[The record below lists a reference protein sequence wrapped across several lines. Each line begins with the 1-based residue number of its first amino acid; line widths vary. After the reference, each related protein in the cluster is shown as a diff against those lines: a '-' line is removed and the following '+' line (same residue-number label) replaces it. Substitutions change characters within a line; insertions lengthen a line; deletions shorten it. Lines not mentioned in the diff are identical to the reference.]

1 MTILILGLIIFIS
14 IHLLPAFSS
23 VRTRLVKKFGE
34 KRYKGLYSLVAAT
47 GLIVIIVGMIYRD
60 FVHLWIPPVWG
71 RHAAMTLMLPA
82 IILLVAADVPS
93 NIKRF
98 TRHPM
103 LWGVTLWACA
113 HLLAN
118 GDLASLILFGTFGS
132 YALFDMWSANRR
144 GSEKSTQVYPVSKD
158 VKLAIIGIAV
168 YAVIIFIHPYVIGI
182 PVIVDWF

>member
-14 IHLLPAFSS
+14 IHLLPAFPG
-23 VRTRLVKKFGE
+23 VRTRLLRKYGD
-34 KRYKGLYSLVAAT
+34 KRYKGLFSLVAAT

-60 FVHLWIPPVWG
+60 FIHLWVPPVWG
-71 RHAAMTLMLPA
+71 RHAATTLMLPA

-144 GSEKSTQVYPVSKD
+144 GSEKNTQVYPVSKD
-158 VKLAIIGIAV
+158 AKLAIIGIVV
-168 YAVIIFIHPYVIGI
+168 YAVIIFIHPYVIGV
-182 PVIVDWF
+182 PVIVHSF

>member
-1 MTILILGLIIFIS
+1 MTLLIVGLIIFFG
-14 IHLLPAFSS
+14 IHLLPTFSS
-23 VRTRLVKKFGE
+23 VRTRLVEKFGE
-34 KRYKGLYSLVAAT
+34 MRYKGLYSLLAAT

-82 IILLVAADVPS
+82 TILLVAADFRS
-93 NIKRF
+93 NVKRF
-98 TRHPM
+98 IRHPM

-118 GDLASLILFGTFGS
+118 GDLASLILFGSFGS
-132 YALFDMWSANRR
+132 FALFDMVSANLR

-158 VKLAIIGIAV
+158 VKLVVIGMVVYVLIIIV
-168 YAVIIFIHPYVIGI
+168 HPYVIGV
-182 PVIVDWF
+182 PVIAF